1 MNLRQKLLTT
11 FGGLGLLALV
21 TAGMTVGATL
31 KWQESEEKLQSHYQ
45 RSLLV
50 QQVRAAVFRAVKE
63 VPDAVTGGDED
74 ARQEFDES
82 LKTVDRD
89 FQRWAEL
96 AHNNEERQQVEQVR
110 KAYEALVQDARA
122 VFDLVEAGR
131 RNEALQL
138 MEGELEGNFVPFQT
152 LTEEAVAS
160 DQNNRQVIR
169 AQTQRTRQT
178 AQLVLAIASFGTVSL
193 VLLLAAYLASD
204 LFAPLREVRQ
214 ALDDLAAGDLERRL
228 DEERADEL
236 GAINRAFNHMAEAIQ
251 QREQVVQLAAVPAGV
266 AEEGAN
272 GSAWQYMPSRL
283 MLHRLVSQLRS
294 RVTQLGSDNE
304 LDGDGAVVTQH
315 KQELVSQLDRLL
327 QVVSRLTEFGFPLDL
342 NLARTDIRA
351 LLYEVL
357 LRFHDDFARRAISFE
372 LDISP
377 AIGYAIVDRLKL
389 REALGE
395 LVRNALAAIP
405 ESGGRL
411 GLRTSIAADGT
422 QLLIEVADNGT
433 GAEQP
438 LINRAF
444 SMREIGGNQRPGV
457 GLKLT
462 KAIVEQHGGH
472 LDIDSRPGVGTYVQI
487 KLPLRE

>member
-1 MNLRQKLLTT
+1 
-11 FGGLGLLALV
+11 
-21 TAGMTVGATL
+21 
-31 KWQESEEKLQSHYQ
+31 
-45 RSLLV
+45 
-50 QQVRAAVFRAVKE
+50 
-63 VPDAVTGGDED
+63 
-74 ARQEFDES
+74 
-82 LKTVDRD
+82 
-89 FQRWAEL
+89 
-96 AHNNEERQQVEQVR
+96 
-110 KAYEALVQDARA
+110 
-122 VFDLVEAGR
+122 
-131 RNEALQL
+131 

-315 KQELVSQLDRLL
+315 QQELVSQLDRLL

-411 GLRTSIAADGT
+411 GLRTSITADGT

>member
-1 MNLRQKLLTT
+1 
-11 FGGLGLLALV
+11 
-21 TAGMTVGATL
+21 
-31 KWQESEEKLQSHYQ
+31 
-45 RSLLV
+45 
-50 QQVRAAVFRAVKE
+50 
-63 VPDAVTGGDED
+63 
-74 ARQEFDES
+74 
-82 LKTVDRD
+82 
-89 FQRWAEL
+89 
-96 AHNNEERQQVEQVR
+96 
-110 KAYEALVQDARA
+110 
-122 VFDLVEAGR
+122 
-131 RNEALQL
+131 
-138 MEGELEGNFVPFQT
+138 
-152 LTEEAVAS
+152 
-160 DQNNRQVIR
+160 
-169 AQTQRTRQT
+169 
-178 AQLVLAIASFGTVSL
+178 VLAIASFGTVSL

>member
-21 TAGMTVGATL
+21 TAGMTVWAIAQ
-31 KWQESEEKLQSHYQ
+31 WQGTEEKLQSHYE
-45 RSLLV
+45 RSLLL
-50 QQVRAAVFRAVKE
+50 QRVRAAVFRAVKE
-63 VPDAVTGGDED
+63 VPDAVIGSDEQ
-74 ARQEFDES
+74 ARLEFDKS
-82 LKTVDRD
+82 LATIEPD
-89 FQRWAEL
+89 FKRWAEL

-110 KAYEALVQDARA
+110 KAYETLISDARA
-122 VFDLVEAGR
+122 VFDLVETGR
-131 RNEALQL
+131 KNEALQL
-138 MEGELEGNFVPFQT
+138 MTGELENDFGPFEKVTQ
-152 LTEEAVAS
+152 EAVAS
-160 DQNNRQVIR
+160 DRNYRQVIR
-169 AQTQRTRQT
+169 ARTQRTRET
-178 AQLVLAIASFGTVSL
+178 TELVLAIAAFGTVSL

-204 LFAPLREVRQ
+204 LFAPLREVKQ

-228 DEERADEL
+228 DEERDDEL
-236 GAINRAFNHMAEAIQ
+236 GAVNRAFNHMAEAIQ
-251 QREQVVQLAAVPAGV
+251 EREQVAQLTAFPVGV
-266 AEEGAN
+266 ADEGTN
-272 GSAWQYMPSRL
+272 GSAWKHMPSRL
-283 MLHRLVSQLRS
+283 TLHRLVSQLRS

-304 LDGDGAVVTQH
+304 VDGNGAVATQH
-315 KQELVSQLDRLL
+315 KQELMSQLDHLL
-327 QVVSRLTEFGFPLDL
+327 QVVSRLSEFGFPLDL

-377 AIGYAIVDRLKL
+377 EISYAIVDRLKL

-395 LVRNALAAIP
+395 LVRNALAAMP

-422 QLLIEVADNGT
+422 QLLIEVADSGT
-433 GAEQP
+433 GTEQP

-444 SMREIGGNQRPGV
+444 AMSENEGNQRPGV

-472 LDIDSRPGVGTYVQI
+472 LEIDSRPGVGTYVQI
-487 KLPLRE
+487 QLPWRE